1 MIMMNHDMAYG
12 DTGAF
17 RVIPPQVSPKVKIF
31 LSEGRGVKG
40 ISGVGRL
47 IYDRIPLATI
57 IIHLFHIHSLH

>member
-17 RVIPPQVSPKVKIF
+17 RVIPPQVSPKF
-31 LSEGRGVKG
+31 LRFKSEGRGVKG

-47 IYDRIPLATI
+47 IKTNL
-57 IIHLFHIHSLH
+57 